1 MPNTESSGEPNTES
15 SGEKSTRSSG
25 EPGSGP
31 DSAPKTEQSGSGSHD
46 SGPGVRIDKWLWA
59 ARFFKTRSQA
69 GTAVTGGLAHLN
81 GDRVKRAKAVKVG
94 DTVRITKGPYEFVV
108 MVRALG
114 QRRGPASEA
123 AKLYEETEESRVERE
138 RIAEERR
145 LEREAAPPPS
155 AMKYLGKGRPTKKD
169 RRAMAR
175 LKRSDE

>member
-1 MPNTESSGEPNTES
+1 MKDLPMPSKMPSKMPDNGPETDAATGPSGE
-15 SGEKSTRSSG
+15 
-25 EPGSGP
+25 
-31 DSAPKTEQSGSGSHD
+31 SARTANHD

-59 ARFFKTRSQA
+59 ARFFKTRSLA

-94 DTVRITKGPYEFVV
+94 DTVQITKGPYEFVV
-108 MVRALG
+108 VVRALAE
-114 QRRGPASEA
+114 RRGPASA
-123 AKLYEETEESRVERE
+123 AEKLYEETEESRLARE
-138 RIAEERR
+138 QIAEERR

-175 LKRSDE
+175 LKRHGPDDT